1 MKNVILIVL
10 NNFKNDSRVLKESIS
25 LKKNGYNVRV
35 VALHEELLFEFDNIN
50 GIDVHRVKLK
60 SKKWSKNKF
69 IQVFKYIEFTY
80 KVIKLYRK
88 NNIFH
93 CNDLNAL
100 PIGVLIKLFFN
111 KKAKVVYDAHE
122 FEINQLPFQS
132 KLSIKIN
139 YFLEK
144 ALIKYTDICFTVS
157 ESISNEYNKLYGIK
171 PTVLFNAPSFKEPI
185 KTDKFRDTLPIK
197 KDSIIM
203 LYQGGFMKGRGLE
216 MWLEA
221 FKRRKD
227 DKVVMVFMG
236 YGELEEDIKKAVKST
251 SNIFYHPAVSPDVL
265 LDYTA
270 AANVAAV
277 PYIYNSC
284 LNYYYCMPNKLFEYT
299 MVGLPV
305 IVSNLKDMGYVVKKY
320 KLGVVVNNDTID
332 AINLAI
338 DELLGMDMANLRCNA
353 LKFAK
358 EYCWENQEI
367 KMINEY
373 KKLDHKCVE

>member
-1 MKNVILIVL
+1 MKNIILIVL
-10 NNFKNDSRVLKESIS
+10 NNFKNDSRVLKESVS
-25 LKKNGYNVRV
+25 LKNAGYNVKV
-35 VALHEELLFEFDNIN
+35 VALYEDLLSEFDNIN
-50 GIDVHRVKLK
+50 GIDVHRIKLK
-60 SKKWSKNKF
+60 SKNWSKNKL
-69 IQVFKYIEFTY
+69 IQILKYMEFMY

-88 NNIFH
+88 NDIFH
-93 CNDLNAL
+93 CNDLDTL
-100 PIGVLIKLFFN
+100 PIGVIIKLFFN
-111 KKAKVVYDAHE
+111 KKAKLVYDAHE
-122 FEINQLPFQS
+122 FEINQKPFQS
-132 KLSIKIN
+132 KLSIKLN

-144 ALIKYTDICFTVS
+144 KLIKYTDTCFTVS
-157 ESISNEYNKLYGIK
+157 QSIASEYNRLYRVK
-171 PTVLFNAPSFKEPI
+171 PVILFNAPNFKEPI
-185 KTDKFRDTLPIK
+185 KTDKFRENLPIK
-197 KDSIIM
+197 KDSIIL
-203 LYQGGFMKGRGLE
+203 LYQGGLMRGRGLE
-216 MWLEA
+216 LWIEA

-251 SNIFYHPAVSPDVL
+251 SNIFYHPAVSPDVV

-270 AANVAAV
+270 ATAAAV
-277 PYIYNSC
+277 SYIYNSC

-367 KMINEY
+367 KMLNEY

>member
-1 MKNVILIVL
+1 MKNIILIVL
-10 NNFKNDSRVLKESIS
+10 NNFKNDSRVLKESVS
-25 LKKNGYNVRV
+25 LKNAGYNVKV
-35 VALHEELLFEFDNIN
+35 VALYEDLLSEFDNIN
-50 GIDVHRVKLK
+50 GIDVHRIKLK
-60 SKKWSKNKF
+60 SKNWSKNKL
-69 IQVFKYIEFTY
+69 IQILKYMEFMY

-88 NNIFH
+88 NDIFH
-93 CNDLNAL
+93 CNDLDTL
-100 PIGVLIKLFFN
+100 PIGVIIKLFFN
-111 KKAKVVYDAHE
+111 KKAKLVYDAHE
-122 FEINQLPFQS
+122 FEINQKPFQS
-132 KLSIKIN
+132 KLSIKLN

-144 ALIKYTDICFTVS
+144 KLIKYTDTCFTVS
-157 ESISNEYNKLYGIK
+157 QSIASEYNRLYRVK
-171 PTVLFNAPSFKEPI
+171 PVILFNAPNFKEPI
-185 KTDKFRDTLPIK
+185 KTDKFRENLPIK
-197 KDSIIM
+197 KDSIIL
-203 LYQGGFMKGRGLE
+203 LYQGGLMRGRGLE
-216 MWLEA
+216 LWIEA

-251 SNIFYHPAVSPDVL
+251 SNIFYHPAVSPDVV

-270 AANVAAV
+270 AAAAAV
-277 PYIYNSC
+277 SYIYNSC

-367 KMINEY
+367 KMLNEY

>member
-1 MKNVILIVL
+1 MKNIILIVL
-10 NNFKNDSRVLKESIS
+10 NNFKNDSRVLKESVS
-25 LKKNGYNVRV
+25 LKNAGYNVKV
-35 VALHEELLFEFDNIN
+35 VALYEDLLSEFDNIN
-50 GIDVHRVKLK
+50 GIDVHRIKLK
-60 SKKWSKNKF
+60 SKNWSKNKL
-69 IQVFKYIEFTY
+69 IQILKYMEFMY

-88 NNIFH
+88 NDIFH
-93 CNDLNAL
+93 CNDLDTL
-100 PIGVLIKLFFN
+100 PIGVIIKLFFN
-111 KKAKVVYDAHE
+111 KKAKLVYDAHE
-122 FEINQLPFQS
+122 FEINQKPFQS
-132 KLSIKIN
+132 KLSIKLN

-144 ALIKYTDICFTVS
+144 KLIKYTDTCFTVS
-157 ESISNEYNKLYGIK
+157 QSIASEYNRLYRVK
-171 PTVLFNAPSFKEPI
+171 PVILFNAPNFKEPI
-185 KTDKFRDTLPIK
+185 KTDKFRENLPIK
-197 KDSIIM
+197 KDSIIL
-203 LYQGGFMKGRGLE
+203 LYQGGLMRGRGLE
-216 MWLEA
+216 LWIEA

-251 SNIFYHPAVSPDVL
+251 SNIFYHPAVSPDVV

-270 AANVAAV
+270 ATTAAV
-277 PYIYNSC
+277 SYIYNSC

-367 KMINEY
+367 KMLNEY